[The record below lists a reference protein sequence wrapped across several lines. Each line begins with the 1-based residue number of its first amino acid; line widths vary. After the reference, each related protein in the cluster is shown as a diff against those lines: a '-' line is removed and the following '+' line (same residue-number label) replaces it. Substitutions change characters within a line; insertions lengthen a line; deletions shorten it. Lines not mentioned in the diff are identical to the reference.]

1 GTWVGGDMD
10 GNPNVG
16 AQTIAAT
23 LRAQRELIIGR
34 YEREVAAL
42 ARTLSQTLGHAE
54 VDGAIGARSAEYRR
68 LLPAAAAALNPRY
81 DEMPYRMLLTLV
93 RARLRATVA
102 EKDGGYARAADFI
115 ADVELIERSLL
126 ANRGANAGGFAVRRL
141 LWRARTFGFH
151 LARLDVRQDS

>member
-1 GTWVGGDMD
+1 
-10 GNPNVG
+10 
-16 AQTIAAT
+16 
-23 LRAQRELIIGR
+23 
-34 YEREVAAL
+34 
-42 ARTLSQTLGHAE
+42 
-54 VDGAIGARSAEYRR
+54 DGAIGARSAEYRR

-151 LARLDVRQDS
+151 LARLDVRQDSRVHAQALAAALADADWENRDPAEQARMLQPFACGERELPAPE